1 MYERCRFTDMEYTL
15 KEIWEAFRWHEKSV
29 DLDTDEY
36 EASVYKGVKMV
47 NDGER
52 IYILSTA
59 SDIYKEVDDDIYYA
73 FITEGVENGVKA
85 FQKKRYERQLLSNM
99 HSQKSRETIQSK
111 IDRL

>member
-1 MYERCRFTDMEYTL
+1 MYDVCRFTTMEYTL
-15 KEIWEAFRWHEKSV
+15 KEIWEAFRCHENSV
-29 DLDTDEY
+29 DLDTDEF
-36 EASVYKGVKMV
+36 EASIYKGVKMV

-59 SDIYKEVDDDIYYA
+59 SDIYKEVDDDIYYT

-111 IDRL
+111 IDGL